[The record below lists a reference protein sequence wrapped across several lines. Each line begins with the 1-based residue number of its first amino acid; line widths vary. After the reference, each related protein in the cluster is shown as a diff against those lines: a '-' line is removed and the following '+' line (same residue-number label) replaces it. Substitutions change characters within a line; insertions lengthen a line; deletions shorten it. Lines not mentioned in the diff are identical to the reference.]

1 MSALFGGVG
10 VPGQHATLAR
20 PDVTLARNILSPT
33 PAQANGHPNFVTD
46 VPVQGPTDQGMREAS
61 CWFAQNRLPAH
72 PACVDCKGP
81 IPMWAQ
87 SKGLLGNEWGSLGG
101 VRAPGFALEAPGDPE
116 VWTKLTDAQRA
127 WVANVFN
134 RLNGLILKGGSSPCP
149 TWKPSPS
156 AEAGACIQRWFNST
170 YANRPPAGIKMPLRT
185 DGVFDQDTFWA
196 TMKIIEDNSKD
207 FPEPW
212 PGSPGAI
219 EAEKSKGL
227 SAGAM
232 TGIAVVG
239 AAAIGGIIYVATSG
253 KARRK
258 AGKRK

>member
-1 MSALFGGVG
+1 
-10 VPGQHATLAR
+10 
-20 PDVTLARNILSPT
+20 
-33 PAQANGHPNFVTD
+33 
-46 VPVQGPTDQGMREAS
+46 
-61 CWFAQNRLPAH
+61 
-72 PACVDCKGP
+72 
-81 IPMWAQ
+81 MWAQ
-87 SKGLLGNEWGSLGG
+87 TKGLLGDEWGSLGG

-149 TWKPSPS
+149 TWRPSPS

-170 YANRPPAGIKMPLRT
+170 YANRSLVGIKMPLRT

-196 TMKIIEDNSKD
+196 TAKIIEDNSKD
-207 FPEPW
+207 FPEPF
-212 PGSPGAI
+212 PGTPQTPDPILTDST
-219 EAEKSKGL
+219 SKGL
-227 SAGAM
+227 STGAM
-232 TGIAVVG
+232 AGIAVAG

-253 KARRK
+253 KGGRKTRRK